1 MTETEKQQI
10 ISLVLQ
16 ALKTNSLTI
25 EQLTSITELPDDA
38 YIEVSGGCKISCGDL
53 KKVFQSYL
61 PGVDIVCSYG
71 DRVDAV
77 ICQAFFTKEVKRLD
91 DNDTLFE
98 KELKKLWERDVFLSE
113 SEYES
118 LPEKDDTK
126 LYFTYEDE

>member
-1 MTETEKQQI
+1 MTESEKQQI
-10 ISLVLQ
+10 VNLVLQ
-16 ALKTNSLTI
+16 SLKTNSLTI

-61 PGVDIVCSYG
+61 PG
-71 DRVDAV
+71 VDAV

>member
-1 MTETEKQQI
+1 M
-10 ISLVLQ
+10 
-16 ALKTNSLTI
+16 
-25 EQLTSITELPDDA
+25 
-38 YIEVSGGCKISCGDL
+38 SG
-53 KKVFQSYL
+53 
-61 PGVDIVCSYG
+61 
-71 DRVDAV
+71 
-77 ICQAFFTKEVKRLD
+77 FFTKEVKRLD